1 GAISHVKGEEIENM
15 PVQSFDKAIQG
26 RAAGV
31 LVQTATGVPGGAV
44 RINIRGSGSITA
56 GTEPMYIVDGVQLN
70 SEAPSGRTSTNA
82 MAYINPNDI
91 ESIEVL
97 KDAAAAAIYGSQAA
111 NGVILITTKKGKAGK
126 TRLNLNYY
134 EGISAPVKNMDVL
147 SSQDLISLRTEA
159 LMNANPGENINV
171 MREKALIELGV
182 SPDLTDDEIAALPSY
197 DWQSEA
203 FKIGHVRNIEFSAAG
218 GNTRSTFYV
227 SGGYNKHDG
236 NVTG

>member
-111 NGVILITTKKGKAGK
+111 NGVILITTKSGKAGK
-126 TRLNLNYY
+126 VQLNLNYY
-134 EGISAPVKNMDVL
+134 EGISAPIRRMGVL
-147 SSQDLISLRTEA
+147 SSQDAIALRQEAILNNNPSL
-159 LMNANPGENINV
+159 
-171 MREKALIELGV
+171 
-182 SPDLTDDEIAALPSY
+182 
-197 DWQSEA
+197 SEA
-203 FKIGHVRNIEFSAAG
+203 A
-218 GNTRSTFYV
+218 
-227 SGGYNKHDG
+227 
-236 NVTG
+236 